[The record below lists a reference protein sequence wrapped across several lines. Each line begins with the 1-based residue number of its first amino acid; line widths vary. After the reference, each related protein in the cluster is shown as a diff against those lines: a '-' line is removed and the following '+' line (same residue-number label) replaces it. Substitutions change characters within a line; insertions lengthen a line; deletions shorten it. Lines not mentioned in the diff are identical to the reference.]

1 MTIEDKRKVAKS
13 GKNIQLIVA
22 PKKRKIEKEGNKII
36 KQKLQLLR
44 TERHEFPDK
53 NILFCALLWMKK
65 KFYE

>member
-1 MTIEDKRKVAKS
+1 MKAPPFMKTHKLAK
-13 GKNIQLIVA
+13 
-22 PKKRKIEKEGNKII
+22 KIIFSKKEGNKII

>member
-44 TERHEFPDK
+44 TERHEFPDRK
-53 NILFCALLWMKK
+53 GPLNSKTIG
-65 KFYE
+65 ENVSH